1 MGEIGL
7 NVEAYELADLM
18 MANKMAEMQ
27 WNVLS
32 LV

>member
-7 NVEAYELADLM
+7 NVEAYELVDLM

-27 WNVLS
+27 WNVLR